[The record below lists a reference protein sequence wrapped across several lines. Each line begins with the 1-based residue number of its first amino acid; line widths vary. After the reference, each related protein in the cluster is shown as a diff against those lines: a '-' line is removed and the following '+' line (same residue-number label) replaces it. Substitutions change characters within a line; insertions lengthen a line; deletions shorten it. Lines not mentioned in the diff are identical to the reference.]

1 VISRC
6 LSLTG
11 LCHLENYQRCWRYLR
26 AAVKDCDADEA
37 IVLQNGHSTIR
48 DGKCT
53 WFLTFRPE
61 SLESS
66 TKQNAGPK
74 RESVGGLVPAS
85 NSRVTAGFQR
95 ADLSKRNAA
104 LRAARNLQCSISQIF
119 QMALFRGSSS
129 TTAVRQ
135 TETSLPRRCVEFLT
149 PYTVFLSRHV
159 L

>member
-53 WFLTFRPE
+53 WFLTFRPG

-119 QMALFRGSSS
+119 QMARFRGSSS
-129 TTAVRQ
+129 TTGVLWAG
-135 TETSLPRRCVEFLT
+135 TSLYRSCVGILK
-149 PYTVFLSRHV
+149 PYTVVLSQHV